1 VCLAGWTLSIYTADH
16 TYICIVEG
24 VYERPRSECLVV
36 PGRIRVHE
44 FATPVDQ

>member
-1 VCLAGWTLSIYTADH
+1 MPPLIESCIEAQDRP
-16 TYICIVEG
+16 TYVVEG
-24 VYERPRSECLVV
+24 VYELPRSECLVV